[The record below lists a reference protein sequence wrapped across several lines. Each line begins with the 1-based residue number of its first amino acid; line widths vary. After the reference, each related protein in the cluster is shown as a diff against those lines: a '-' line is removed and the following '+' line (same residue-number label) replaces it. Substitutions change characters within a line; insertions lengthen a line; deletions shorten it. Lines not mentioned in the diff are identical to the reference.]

1 MFSVVVL
8 VVVAGGG
15 GGGGGCGDEKV
26 GERVIGV

>member
-15 GGGGGCGDEKV
+15 GGGCGDEKA